1 MPSISYTI
9 KYSAETIEDLKVISD
24 YYAQINVLLKNRFK
38 DTVLNSERELLL
50 NPFAFSK
57 VNFQDFRRIKL
68 KKFPYKV
75 IYRIENNTI
84 YVFCVLHTARSNRYM
99 KKRLK

>member
-1 MPSISYTI
+1 MSSISYTI
-9 KYSAETIEDLKVISD
+9 RYSDEAIEDLWIISG
-24 YYAQINVLLKNRFK
+24 YYGQISVSLKNRFK
-38 DTVLNSERELLL
+38 DALLNSERELLL
-50 NPFAFSK
+50 NPLAFSK

-68 KKFPYKV
+68 KKFPYKI
-75 IYRIENNTI
+75 IYRIEHNTI